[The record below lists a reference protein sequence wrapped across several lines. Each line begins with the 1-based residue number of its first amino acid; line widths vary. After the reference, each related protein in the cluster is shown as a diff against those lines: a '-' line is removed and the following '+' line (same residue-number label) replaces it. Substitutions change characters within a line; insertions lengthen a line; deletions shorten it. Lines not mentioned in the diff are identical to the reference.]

1 VFWQLFPI
9 INIILFRN
17 ITRKFDVFV
26 KINKN
31 RQLVSPFL
39 TKKNFCEFY
48 ILDSQE
54 QKKISKGETK
64 MIIGVP
70 KEIKNNENRVALTP
84 AGVVSFIK
92 AGHRVLVE
100 KNAGI
105 GSGFANEDYASAG
118 AEIIEQAA
126 DVWAQ
131 AEMIMKVKEPL
142 ESEYQYF
149 RPGLILF
156 TYLHLAAEPSLAKAL
171 KEKEVAAIA
180 YETVE
185 VNRTL
190 PLLTPMSE
198 VAGRMAAQ
206 IGAQFLQKT
215 NGGKGILLAG
225 VPGVSRGKVTIIG
238 GGIVGT
244 NAAKMAIGLGA
255 DVTIIDLNAE
265 RLRQLDD
272 IFGNQIKT
280 LMSNPF
286 NIAEAVAEADL
297 LIGAVLIPG
306 AKAPKLVTEEMV
318 KTMKPGSV
326 IVDVA
331 IDQGGIVETSDH
343 VTTHDNPTYVKH
355 GVVHYAV
362 ANMPGAVPRTS
373 TMALTNVTVPYALQI
388 ANKGFVKAIQENPAL
403 KRGVNVLNGEITYEA
418 VAKDLSYDYVTVE
431 AALEKET
438 ATV

>member
-1 VFWQLFPI
+1 
-9 INIILFRN
+9 
-17 ITRKFDVFV
+17 
-26 KINKN
+26 
-31 RQLVSPFL
+31 
-39 TKKNFCEFY
+39 
-48 ILDSQE
+48 
-54 QKKISKGETK
+54 

-84 AGVVSFIK
+84 AGIVSFIN

-100 KNAGI
+100 KDAGV
-105 GSGFANEDYASAG
+105 GSSFTDEAYIHAG
-118 AEIIEQAA
+118 AEIIESAE

-142 ESEYQYF
+142 PSEYVYF
-149 RPGLILF
+149 REGLILF
-156 TYLHLAAEPSLAKAL
+156 TYLHLAAEPELAEAL
-171 KEKEVAAIA
+171 KNKGVIAIA
-180 YETVE
+180 YETV
-185 VNRTL
+185 VANRTL

-206 IGAQFLQKT
+206 IGSQFLQKS

-238 GGIVGT
+238 GGVVGT
-244 NAAKMAIGLGA
+244 NAAKVAVGLGA
-255 DVTIIDLNAE
+255 DVTIIDLSAD

-280 LMSNPF
+280 LMSNSF

-306 AKAPKLVTEEMV
+306 AKAPKLVKENMV
-318 KTMKPGSV
+318 KAMKPGSV

-331 IDQGGIVETSDH
+331 IDQGGIVETVDH
-343 VTTHDNPTYVKH
+343 ITTHDDPTYTKY

-373 TMALTNVTVPYALQI
+373 TIALTNVTVPYALQI
-388 ANKGFVKAIQENPAL
+388 ANKGVFKAIFENESL
-403 KRGVNVLNGEITYEA
+403 KLGLNVANGEITYEA
-418 VAKDLSYDYVTVE
+418 VAKDLAYNFVSPERVF
-431 AALEKET
+431 EKELT
-438 ATV
+438 TV

>member
-1 VFWQLFPI
+1 
-9 INIILFRN
+9 
-17 ITRKFDVFV
+17 
-26 KINKN
+26 
-31 RQLVSPFL
+31 
-39 TKKNFCEFY
+39 
-48 ILDSQE
+48 
-54 QKKISKGETK
+54 

-84 AGVVSFIK
+84 AGLISFVK
-92 AGHRVLVE
+92 AGHKVLVE
-100 KNAGI
+100 KDAGI
-105 GSGFANEDYASAG
+105 GSSFTNEDYANAG
-118 AEIIEQAA
+118 AEIVENAA
-126 DVWAQ
+126 DVWAG

-142 ESEYQYF
+142 PSEYDYF
-149 RPGLILF
+149 REGLILF
-156 TYLHLAAEPSLAKAL
+156 TYLHLAAEPSLAQAL
-171 KEKEVAAIA
+171 KDKGVIAIA
-180 YETVE
+180 YETVAA
-185 VNRTL
+185 NRTL

-206 IGAQFLQKT
+206 IGSQFLQKS

-238 GGIVGT
+238 GGVVGI

-255 DVTIIDLNAE
+255 DVTIIDLSAD

-318 KTMKPGSV
+318 KAMKPGSV

-331 IDQGGIVETSDH
+331 IDQGGIVETVDH
-343 VTTHDNPTYVKH
+343 ITTHDEPTYEKH

-373 TMALTNVTVPYALQI
+373 TIALTNVTVPYGLQI
-388 ANKGFVKAIQENPAL
+388 ANKGVYKAISENESL
-403 KRGVNVLNGEITYEA
+403 KLGLNVANGEITYEA
-418 VAKDLSYDYVTVE
+418 VAKDLGYNFISPEKVF
-431 AALEKET
+431 EKEL
-438 ATV
+438 ASV